1 MANKAKGGETT
12 ELAASGGYG
21 AMANLDFLSAAMSD
35 ECAGLEFSLDRVKI
49 PSGGMTAFEVPTGD
63 GETSELEKE
72 IQCVILLSH
81 PANAY
86 YRETYKG
93 GSNPPDCG
101 SFDGLTGTGNPG
113 GVCKTCP
120 YNQFGSGEGKAKA
133 CKNRRMLYLLR
144 ENELFPLMLNLP
156 TGSLKGF
163 TKYVQ
168 SLLSRG
174 KRPHQVVTKIS
185 LRKASSSSSIE
196 YSQAVFK
203 CVRALAPNEQAN
215 IDAMTEQVRVYASN
229 LTTAS
234 LAAAEDSPPMVNPE
248 TGEVMEPLA

>member
-1 MANKAKGGETT
+1 MSDKTNTNETT
-12 ELAASGGYG
+12 
-21 AMANLDFLSAAMSD
+21 AMTVSRGFSEIANINFLSEAMND

-63 GETSELEKE
+63 GETTELEKE
-72 IQCVILLSH
+72 IDCVILLSH
-81 PANAY
+81 PANAF
-86 YRETYKG
+86 YREAYKG

-101 SFDGLTGTGNPG
+101 SFDGVTGSNGQS
-113 GVCKTCP
+113 CKTCP

-144 ENELFPLMLNLP
+144 ENELFPLILNLP

-174 KRPHQVVTKIS
+174 KRPNQVVTKIS

-196 YSQAVFK
+196 FSQAVFK
-203 CVRALAPNEQAN
+203 CVRALAPEEQAN
-215 IDAMTEQVRVYASN
+215 IDIMTEQVRGIAAK
-229 LTTAS
+229 LTVAS
-234 LAAAEDSPPMVNPE
+234 LAAPDEDNPFVDPE
-248 TGEVMEPLA
+248 TGEIIEPLK